1 MNTYR
6 NIRRA
11 LIATAFSLTLA
22 VPMLASATTI
32 TLSGTVNDGPAIVGD
47 AGFNGGD
54 NIDGSFDVDL
64 DANNSFG
71 LADLDVFTLNV
82 GSLLF
87 SLNSSD
93 FVNFSGSLSSDGTAV
108 ESFDFLS
115 NFVPATGARPTQTF
129 ALAFDI
135 NNPPFSI
142 TATSSDFSAF
152 GIAEANLAANVI
164 NEGVVAVSEP
174 HEMVI
179 LAFAMALIGGGIV
192 ARHRRLG

>member
-1 MNTYR
+1 MSTYR
-6 NIRRA
+6 NIRRT
-11 LIATAFSLTLA
+11 LIATAFSLSLA

-54 NIDGSFDVDL
+54 SISGSFDVDL
-64 DANNSFG
+64 DDNNGFG

-87 SLNSSD
+87 SLNGSD
-93 FVNFSGSLSSDGTAV
+93 FVNFSGSLSNDGATV

-115 NFVPATGARPTQTF
+115 SFVPATGARPTQTF

-135 NNPPFSI
+135 DNPPFSI

-152 GIAEANLAANVI
+152 GIAEANLSANVA
-164 NEGVVAVSEP
+164 NEGGVAVPEP
-174 HEMVI
+174 QEMVI
-179 LAFAMALIGGGIV
+179 FAFAMALIGGGIV
-192 ARHRRLG
+192 ARRRRLG